1 MTGAG
6 VPAGMPLRATLRSA
20 WTDPR
25 LPLVLVPFAL
35 LLAIAAELSLAYA
48 GVTTA
53 GLITDLASG
62 LAFIGAGLVAWRQ
75 RPGNRVGPL
84 MTGIG
89 LAWFGGDLLFAP
101 IPLVGPISLFA
112 QAIARVLFAWLL
124 LAFPTGH
131 LGSHLHR
138 AAVAVIAAAAGA
150 LALLQLVTFD
160 TAGLCDCPPNPFAV
174 AAGTPLAE
182 LVAEASAVTG
192 ILMTAILVPLVIRRV
207 LVATRPMRRTL
218 VPVMVGGLFSL
229 LSVTP
234 QLVHDITGQSFEAF
248 TWLPIVW
255 VALPIG
261 FLIALL
267 NARIARGAVADL
279 VIRLGETPEPEHL
292 RAALAAALGDPTLE
306 VVRWSEERGGY
317 VGPNGDDIGVL
328 DPVGGRAVT
337 VLEGDSGPLAAL
349 MHDRALLDD
358 PGLVASVSAAMR
370 LAVENERL
378 QREVEARLADV
389 QASRAR
395 IVTAGDA
402 ERRRLERDLHDGA
415 QQRLVA
421 LSLALRRAQGQLESG
436 SGEGLEASLDDASR
450 LVKDAL
456 AELRELA
463 RGIHP
468 AVLSEAGLAGAVPA
482 LAKASPVRVEVGAVP
497 ADRLPSEV
505 EAAAYFFVSEALANV
520 AKHAPNATASV
531 RASRLD
537 GVLAIE
543 VTDDGPGGATPGR
556 GSGLQGLDD
565 RMAAIGGRIE
575 IRSPVGT
582 GTTLRAWIPVEPAG

>member
-1 MTGAG
+1 MTDAG
-6 VPAGMPLRATLRSA
+6 VRAGTTPRVTPRSW

-25 LPLVLVPFAL
+25 LPLVLVPFAV
-35 LLAIAAELSLAYA
+35 LLAIVAEWSLAHA
-48 GVTTA
+48 GVPID
-53 GLITDLASG
+53 GLVTDLASG
-62 LAFIGAGLVAWRQ
+62 LAFIAAGLIAWRQ

-89 LAWFGGDLLFAP
+89 FAWFGGDLLFVP
-101 IPLVGPISLFA
+101 IPLIGPLSLFA
-112 QAIARVLFAWLL
+112 QASARVLFAWLL
-124 LAFPTGH
+124 LAFPTGE
-131 LGSHLHR
+131 LGSRLHR
-138 AAVAVIAAAAGA
+138 VAIAVIAVAAGA
-150 LALLQLVTFD
+150 LTLLQLITFD
-160 TAGLCDCPPNPFAV
+160 TAALCDCPPSPFAV

-182 LVAEASAVTG
+182 RVAEASAATG

-207 LVATRPMRRTL
+207 LLASGPARRTL
-218 VPVMVGGLFSL
+218 VPVLAGGLFSL

-234 QLVHDITGQSFEAF
+234 QLVQDITGQSVEAF
-248 TWLPIVW
+248 TWLAIVW

-292 RAALAAALGDPTLE
+292 RTALAGALGDPTLE
-306 VVRWSEERGGY
+306 VLRWSDERSAF
-317 VGPNGDDIGVL
+317 VGSDGTTASIAEPGDD
-328 DPVGGRAVT
+328 RAVT
-337 VLEGDSGPLAAL
+337 VLEGDRGRLAAIV
-349 MHDRALLDD
+349 HDRALLDD

-378 QREVEARLADV
+378 QHEVEARLADV

-421 LSLALRRAQGQLESG
+421 LSLALRRAQGQLEPSSG
-436 SGEGLEASLDDASR
+436 DDLVESLEDASK

-468 AVLSEAGLAGAVPA
+468 AVLSETGLAGAIPA
-482 LAKASPVRVEVGAVP
+482 LAARSPLRVDVGAIP
-497 ADRLPSEV
+497 KDRLPAEV
-505 EAAAYFFVSEALANV
+505 EAAAYFFVSEALANA
-520 AKHAPNATASV
+520 AKHAPDATVSV
-531 RASRLD
+531 EAQHVD
-537 GVLAIE
+537 GALTIAVA
-543 VTDDGPGGATPGR
+543 DDGPGGAAPGD

-565 RMAAIGGRIE
+565 RMAAIGGRLEIE
-575 IRSPVGT
+575 SPAGA
-582 GTTLRAWIPVEPAG
+582 GTTLRAWIPVAPAG